1 MDVSRRS
8 FWAAFVAAVSFFAAF
23 YSLIVPLPL
32 YMTEMGLPDWQI
44 GVIMGAFG
52 IASLIGRPFAG
63 YISDRYGFKP
73 VILFGSVALAIGG
86 FGVPLTAEPA
96 VLFGLRM
103 LQAAGYVAFTT
114 SSTALVSALIGDHE
128 RGRFLALFGAAA
140 NVAITIVPAVV
151 TTMLPSIG
159 LTGAFAA
166 SGILAVGA
174 GMLIWW
180 VIPQQAL
187 ANRAFVWREVFAY
200 PRQLWPAMATTALF
214 GVGFGAYFQYLPLL
228 AEKRGIDQLGW
239 AYTVYGVAIIITR
252 LTTGRL
258 LDLPDRRRVLL
269 PAALVMAT
277 GLLGFAL
284 ADSLWMLLVAAALT
298 ASGGGVFHPAL
309 IAIHVDSIEA
319 RGKATAAFYLAFDL
333 GIGVGAWLLAP
344 ILEYAGIGAMYAVAA
359 AVTLIAG
366 FAKRFIVQSR

>member
-1 MDVSRRS
+1 MDTSRRS

-73 VILFGSVALAIGG
+73 VILFGSIALALGG
-86 FGVPLTAEPA
+86 FGVPLTAEPT

-114 SSTALVSALIGDHE
+114 ASTALVSALIESHE

-159 LTGAFAA
+159 LRGAFVA
-166 SGILAVGA
+166 SGMLAVGA
-174 GMLIWW
+174 GLLIWW
-180 VIPQQAL
+180 VIPRQEL
-187 ANRAFVWREVFAY
+187 ANTPFVWREVFSY

-228 AEKRGIDQLGW
+228 AEKRGIEQLGW
-239 AYTVYGVAIIITR
+239 AYTVYGISIIATR
-252 LTTGRL
+252 LLSGRL

-269 PAALVMAT
+269 PAAIVMAS

-284 ADSLWMLLVAAALT
+284 ADSIWMLLVAAALT

-319 RGKATAAFYLAFDL
+319 RGKATASFYLAFDL

-344 ILEYAGIGAMYAVAA
+344 VLEYAGIGVMYTVAA
-359 AVTLIAG
+359 ALTLAAG
-366 FAKRFIVQSR
+366 FAKRFINQTR

>member
-1 MDVSRRS
+1 MDQTRRS

-32 YMTEMGLPDWQI
+32 YMTEMRLPDWQI

-73 VILFGSVALAIGG
+73 VILFGSVALSIGA

-114 SSTALVSALIGDHE
+114 ASTALVSALIQSHE

-151 TTMLPSIG
+151 TTLLPSIG
-159 LTGAFAA
+159 LAGAFVA
-166 SGILAVGA
+166 SGIMAIGA
-174 GMLIWW
+174 GVLIWW

-187 ANRAFVWREVFAY
+187 TTTPFAWREVFSY
-200 PRQLWPAMATTALF
+200 PRTLWPAMLTTALF

-228 AEKRGIDQLGW
+228 AEKRGIEQLGL
-239 AYTVYGVAIIITR
+239 AYTVYGISIIATR
-252 LTTGRL
+252 LFSGRL

-269 PAALVMAT
+269 PAAIVMAT
-277 GLLGFAL
+277 GLFGFAL
-284 ADSLWMLLVAAALT
+284 ADSLWVLLVAAALT

-344 ILEYAGIGAMYAVAA
+344 VLEFAGIGAMYVVAA
-359 AVTLIAG
+359 AITLVAG
-366 FAKRFIVQSR
+366 FAKRFIGQTR

>member
-1 MDVSRRS
+1 MDASRRS

-52 IASLIGRPFAG
+52 VASLIGRPFAG
-63 YISDRYGFKP
+63 YISDRYGFRP

-96 VLFGLRM
+96 ALFVLRM

-114 SSTALVSALIGDHE
+114 ASTALVSALIESHE

-159 LTGAFAA
+159 LSGAFTA
-166 SGILAVGA
+166 SGMLAVGA
-174 GMLIWW
+174 GLLIWW
-180 VIPQQAL
+180 VIPRQELTNTPFA
-187 ANRAFVWREVFAY
+187 WREVFSY
-200 PRQLWPAMATTALF
+200 PRTLWPAMVTTALF

-228 AEKRGIDQLGW
+228 AEKRGIEQLGL
-239 AYTVYGVAIIITR
+239 AYTVYGISIIATR
-252 LTTGRL
+252 LFSGRL
-258 LDLPDRRRVLL
+258 LDMPDRRRVLL
-269 PAALVMAT
+269 PAAIVMAS
-277 GLLGFAL
+277 GLIGFAV

-309 IAIHVDSIEA
+309 IAIHVDTIAA
-319 RGKATAAFYLAFDL
+319 RGKATAAFYLAFDV

-344 ILEYAGIGAMYAVAA
+344 VLEYAGIGVMYAVAA
-359 AVTLIAG
+359 AMTLAAG
-366 FAKRFIVQSR
+366 FAKRFIGQTR

>member
-32 YMTEMGLPDWQI
+32 YMTDMGIPDWQI

-73 VILFGSVALAIGG
+73 VILFGSVALALGG
-86 FGVPLTAEPA
+86 FGVPLTADPA

-114 SSTALVSALIGDHE
+114 ASTALVSALIGDHE
-128 RGRFLALFGAAA
+128 RGRFLALYGAAA

-159 LTGAFAA
+159 LVGAFVS
-166 SGILAVGA
+166 SGVMAIGA
-174 GMLIWW
+174 GLLIWW
-180 VIPQQAL
+180 VIPRQAL
-187 ANRAFVWREVFAY
+187 SDTRFAWREVFAY

-228 AEKRGIDQLGW
+228 AEKRGIEQLGL
-239 AYTVYGVAIIITR
+239 AYTVYGVSIILTR

-258 LDLPDRRRVLL
+258 LDQPDRRRVLL

-344 ILEYAGIGAMYAVAA
+344 ILEYASIGAMYAVAA
-359 AVTLIAG
+359 AITLAAG
-366 FAKRFIVQSR
+366 FAKRFIGQVR

>member
-1 MDVSRRS
+1 VDASRRS
-8 FWAAFVAAVSFFAAF
+8 FWAAFVAAISFFAAF

-32 YMTEMGLPDWQI
+32 YMTDMGIPDWQI

-52 IASLIGRPFAG
+52 VASLIGRPFAG

-73 VILFGSVALAIGG
+73 VILFGSIALAIGG
-86 FGVPLTAEPA
+86 FGVPLTADPA
-96 VLFGLRM
+96 LLFGLRM

-114 SSTALVSALIGDHE
+114 ASTALVSSLIESHE

-151 TTMLPSIG
+151 TTVLPSIG
-159 LTGAFAA
+159 LSGAFVA
-166 SGILAVGA
+166 SGVMALGA
-174 GMLIWW
+174 GLLIWW
-180 VIPQQAL
+180 VIPQQEL
-187 ANRAFVWREVFAY
+187 ANTPFVWREVFSY

-228 AEKRGIDQLGW
+228 AEKRGIEQLGW
-239 AYTVYGVAIIITR
+239 AYTVYGVSIIATR
-252 LTTGRL
+252 LLSGRL

-269 PAALVMAT
+269 PAAMVMAS

-284 ADSLWMLLVAAALT
+284 ADSIWMLLVAAALT

-359 AVTLIAG
+359 AITLAAG
-366 FAKRFIVQSR
+366 FAKRFINLTR

>member
-32 YMTEMGLPDWQI
+32 YMTDMGIPDWQI
-44 GVIMGAFG
+44 GIIMGAFG
-52 IASLIGRPFAG
+52 VASLVGRPFAG

-73 VILFGSVALAIGG
+73 VILFGSVALALGG

-96 VLFGLRM
+96 LLFGLRM

-114 SSTALVSALIGDHE
+114 ASTALVSSLIESHE

-151 TTMLPSIG
+151 TTVLPSIG
-159 LTGAFAA
+159 LSGAFVA
-166 SGILAVGA
+166 SGVMALGA
-174 GMLIWW
+174 GLLIWW
-180 VIPQQAL
+180 VIPHQEL
-187 ANRAFVWREVFAY
+187 ADTPFVWREVFSY

-228 AEKRGIDQLGW
+228 AEKRGIEQLGW
-239 AYTVYGVAIIITR
+239 AYTVYGISIIATR
-252 LTTGRL
+252 LLSGRL
-258 LDLPDRRRVLL
+258 LDMPDRRRVLL
-269 PAALVMAT
+269 PAAMVMAS
-277 GLLGFAL
+277 GLLGFAV
-284 ADSLWMLLVAAALT
+284 ADSIWVLLVAAALT

-344 ILEYAGIGAMYAVAA
+344 VLEYAGIGVMYAVAA
-359 AVTLIAG
+359 AMTLAAG
-366 FAKRFIVQSR
+366 FAKRFIGQTR

>member
-1 MDVSRRS
+1 MDSSRRS

-44 GVIMGAFG
+44 GIIMGAFG
-52 IASLIGRPFAG
+52 VASLIGRPFAG
-63 YISDRYGFKP
+63 YISDRYGFRP

-96 VLFGLRM
+96 VLFVLRM

-114 SSTALVSALIGDHE
+114 ASTALVSALIQSHE

-159 LTGAFAA
+159 LSGAFTA
-166 SGILAVGA
+166 SGMLAVGA
-174 GMLIWW
+174 GLLIWW
-180 VIPQQAL
+180 VIPRQELTNTPFA
-187 ANRAFVWREVFAY
+187 WREVFSY
-200 PRQLWPAMATTALF
+200 PRQLWPAMVTTALF

-228 AEKRGIDQLGW
+228 AEKRGIEQLGW
-239 AYTVYGVAIIITR
+239 AYTVYGISIIATR
-252 LTTGRL
+252 LLSGRL
-258 LDLPDRRRVLL
+258 LDMPDRRRVLL
-269 PAALVMAT
+269 PAAIVMAA
-277 GLLGFAL
+277 GLLGFAV

-309 IAIHVDSIEA
+309 IAIHVDTIEA
-319 RGKATAAFYLAFDL
+319 RGKATAAFYLAFDV

-344 ILEYAGIGAMYAVAA
+344 VLEYAGIGVMYAVAA
-359 AVTLIAG
+359 AMTLAAG
-366 FAKRFIVQSR
+366 FAKRFINQTR

>member
-114 SSTALVSALIGDHE
+114 ASTALVSALIGDHE

-187 ANRAFVWREVFAY
+187 ANRAFVWREVFSY

-228 AEKRGIDQLGW
+228 AEKRGIEQLGW

-269 PAALVMAT
+269 PAAMVMAT

-284 ADSLWMLLVAAALT
+284 ADSLWMLLIAAALT

-344 ILEYAGIGAMYAVAA
+344 ILEYAGIGVMYAVAA
-359 AVTLIAG
+359 AVTLMAG

>member
-8 FWAAFVAAVSFFAAF
+8 FWAAFIAAVGFFAAF

-32 YMTEMGLPDWQI
+32 YMTEMGIPDWQI
-44 GVIMGAFG
+44 GFIMGAFG

-63 YISDRYGFKP
+63 YVSDRYGFKP

-114 SSTALVSALIGDHE
+114 ASTALVSALIGNHE
-128 RGRFLALFGAAA
+128 RGRFLALYGAAA

-151 TTMLPSIG
+151 TIMLPSIG
-159 LTGAFAA
+159 LVGAFVA

-174 GMLIWW
+174 GLLIWL
-180 VIPQQAL
+180 VIPRQELTDMPFA
-187 ANRAFVWREVFAY
+187 WREVFSY

-228 AEKRGIDQLGW
+228 AEKRGIEQLGW
-239 AYTVYGVAIIITR
+239 AYTVYGIAIIITR
-252 LTTGRL
+252 LMTGRL
-258 LDLPDRRRVLL
+258 LDMPDRRRVLL
-269 PAALVMAT
+269 PAAMVMAT

-333 GIGVGAWLLAP
+333 GIGVGAWVLAP
-344 ILEYAGIGAMYAVAA
+344 ILEYAGIGVMYAVAA

-366 FAKRFIVQSR
+366 FAKRFIGQVR